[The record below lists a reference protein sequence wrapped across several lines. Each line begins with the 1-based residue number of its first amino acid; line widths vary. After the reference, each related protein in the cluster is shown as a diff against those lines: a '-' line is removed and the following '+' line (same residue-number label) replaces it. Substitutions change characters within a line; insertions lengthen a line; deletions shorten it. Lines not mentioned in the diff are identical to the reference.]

1 MRYWIIAAVV
11 LVLILGIIFFIILD
25 LQYRVLFNPSFSFTE
40 NFFPEDFTPKDLFL
54 SVRTLETYPR
64 TDFYSQSPDK
74 YSIHIWHFVRNPSYK
89 TILFCHG
96 NSGNISHRDYVIN
109 FCYYHH
115 VNLLLFDYRGYG
127 YSGGYATQ
135 RKICE
140 DGIACYRYLLNNGV
154 SPEDLIVW
162 GESLG
167 GAVATHVA
175 ASGPCAYLVL
185 LCTFS
190 SLDDIIAYKYNRGL
204 AILASLLI
212 DTLPSKKR
220 IADIKCP
227 VMIFHSEEDEVIPYQ
242 CAKIL
247 LESVPH
253 PTKRLIT
260 IRGTHAS
267 PKINQNQI
275 AQLVSFC
282 QLNDGSV
289 TPTTL
294 LEWLTDLEQVAR
306 RHHLIK

>member
-1 MRYWIIAAVV
+1 MRYWVFAALFII
-11 LVLILGIIFFIILD
+11 LVLGIVFFIVLD
-25 LQYRVLFNPSFSFTE
+25 LQYRVLFNPSFSFAE
-40 NFFPEDFTPKDLFL
+40 NIFPADYQPKDLFL
-54 SVRTLETYPR
+54 SVRTLETSPR
-64 TDFYSQSPDK
+64 IDSTTQISDK
-74 YSIHIWHFVRNPSYK
+74 YSIHLLHFERDPALK

-96 NSGNISHRDYVIN
+96 NSGNISHRDYIIN
-109 FCYYHH
+109 FCYHYK

-140 DGIACYRYLLNNGV
+140 DGIACYHYLINSGV
-154 SPEDLIVW
+154 SPSDLIVW

-167 GAVATHVA
+167 GAVATHIA
-175 ASGPCAYLVL
+175 ASAPCSRLVL

-190 SLDDIIAYKYNRGL
+190 SLDDIITYKYNRGL

-212 DTLPSKKR
+212 DTLPSKRR
-220 IADIKCP
+220 IADVTCP

-247 LESVPH
+247 LDSVTH

-260 IRGTHAS
+260 IHGTHAS

-275 AQLVSFC
+275 AQLISFC
-282 QLNDGSV
+282 QLNDGAV
-289 TPTTL
+289 APTTL
-294 LEWLTDLEQVAR
+294 VEWLNDLEQVAR
-306 RHHLIK
+306 RHHLI